1 MHRKRT
7 NQLKR
12 MKTIEN
18 IKPHII
24 HCKLVHLFS
33 SCFHLTPILCKSG
46 KFQRVK
52 DGNRTHRLFGHVF
65 ANTYW
70 QVWGI
75 VYLTRG
81 LPEPPNG

>member
-1 MHRKRT
+1 MR
-7 NQLKR
+7 
-12 MKTIEN
+12 
-18 IKPHII
+18 
-24 HCKLVHLFS
+24 
-33 SCFHLTPILCKSG
+33 KSG

>member
-1 MHRKRT
+1 MSAAISEVFSIFVASLRRLHT
-7 NQLKR
+7 DDESVLAF
-12 MKTIEN
+12 I
-18 IKPHII
+18 
-24 HCKLVHLFS
+24 LVR
-33 SCFHLTPILCKSG
+33 KSG